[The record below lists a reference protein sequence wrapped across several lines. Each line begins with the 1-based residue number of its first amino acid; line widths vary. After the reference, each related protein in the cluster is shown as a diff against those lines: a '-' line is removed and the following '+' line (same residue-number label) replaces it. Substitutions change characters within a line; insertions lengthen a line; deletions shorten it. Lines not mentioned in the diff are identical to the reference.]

1 MIDNEASDDATVI
14 RVDSVNSHGTLL
26 AVVQVIA
33 DLNLV
38 IRKAYFS
45 SDGNWFMDGQSVDQY
60 PNLPAILL
68 FFVHVCKQI
77 FIFVIFIPSVFNVTD
92 RDGNKVLDATTI
104 SYIQKVIN
112 RFNFV
117 VSTYVHRIV

>member
-14 RVDSVNSHGTLL
+14 KVDSVNSHGTLL

-45 SDGNWFMDGQSVDQY
+45 SDGNWFMDGQSV
-60 PNLPAILL
+60 PKSFFALL
-68 FFVHVCKQI
+68 FLLLHRCLNLSF
-77 FIFVIFIPSVFNVTD
+77 FIFVLQRSMSPTVT
-92 RDGNKVLDATTI
+92 ATETA
-104 SYIQKVIN
+104 
-112 RFNFV
+112 R
-117 VSTYVHRIV
+117 HRCPAQPNALSEII

>member
-1 MIDNEASDDATVI
+1 MPCKINRVVIDNDASDDATVI

-45 SDGNWFMDGQSVDQY
+45 SDGSWFMDGRY
-60 PNLPAILL
+60 PITMLL
-68 FFVHVCKQI
+68 CHSDEF
-77 FIFVIFIPSVFNVTD
+77 
-92 RDGNKVLDATTI
+92 
-104 SYIQKVIN
+104 
-112 RFNFV
+112 
-117 VSTYVHRIV
+117 

>member
-45 SDGNWFMDGQSVDQY
+45 SDGSWFMD
-60 PNLPAILL
+60 
-68 FFVHVCKQI
+68 
-77 FIFVIFIPSVFNVTD
+77 VFNVTD
-92 RDGNKVLDATTI
+92 RDGNKVLDTPTI
-104 SYIQKVIN
+104 SYIQTVI
-112 RFNFV
+112 
-117 VSTYVHRIV
+117 H

>member
-1 MIDNEASDDATVI
+1 MIDNEASADATVI

-45 SDGNWFMDGQSVDQY
+45 SDGNWFMDGERLVNY
-60 PNLPAILL
+60 ILCDGK
-68 FFVHVCKQI
+68 F
-77 FIFVIFIPSVFNVTD
+77 PSVSSAHRKKKLNFLCLPNDNLQCSMSPTVT
-92 RDGNKVLDATTI
+92 ATRSWTRQP
-104 SYIQKVIN
+104 SPTSK
-112 RFNFV
+112 R
-117 VSTYVHRIV
+117 

>member
-1 MIDNEASDDATVI
+1 MCRAKINRVVIDNDASDDATVI

-45 SDGNWFMDGQSVDQY
+45 SDGSWFMDGQY
-60 PNLPAILL
+60 PIAICCYFRCSAKL
-68 FFVHVCKQI
+68 
-77 FIFVIFIPSVFNVTD
+77 
-92 RDGNKVLDATTI
+92 
-104 SYIQKVIN
+104 
-112 RFNFV
+112 
-117 VSTYVHRIV
+117 

>member
-1 MIDNEASDDATVI
+1 MIDNDASDDATVI

-45 SDGNWFMDGQSVDQY
+45 SDGSWFMDGES
-60 PNLPAILL
+60 P
-68 FFVHVCKQI
+68 
-77 FIFVIFIPSVFNVTD
+77 
-92 RDGNKVLDATTI
+92 
-104 SYIQKVIN
+104 
-112 RFNFV
+112 
-117 VSTYVHRIV
+117 

>member
-1 MIDNEASDDATVI
+1 VIDNEASDDATVV

-45 SDGNWFMDGQSVDQY
+45 CDGNWFMDGECTESPWRYEFY
-60 PNLPAILL
+60 P
-68 FFVHVCKQI
+68 QI
-77 FIFVIFIPSVFNVTD
+77 FRGF
-92 RDGNKVLDATTI
+92 
-104 SYIQKVIN
+104 
-112 RFNFV
+112 
-117 VSTYVHRIV
+117 

>member
-1 MIDNEASDDATVI
+1 VIDNEASDDATVI

-45 SDGNWFMDGQSVDQY
+45 SDGNWFMDGQSVAKSSFFTSLL
-60 PNLPAILL
+60 LPLRRY
-68 FFVHVCKQI
+68 FCSSFMSEK
-77 FIFVIFIPSVFNVTD
+77 N
-92 RDGNKVLDATTI
+92 
-104 SYIQKVIN
+104 
-112 RFNFV
+112 
-117 VSTYVHRIV
+117 

>member
-1 MIDNEASDDATVI
+1 MNVSRVVIDNDASDDATVI

-45 SDGNWFMDGQSVDQY
+45 SDGSWFMDGE
-60 PNLPAILL
+60 
-68 FFVHVCKQI
+68 
-77 FIFVIFIPSVFNVTD
+77 D
-92 RDGNKVLDATTI
+92 RITMLI
-104 SYIQKVIN
+104 
-112 RFNFV
+112 
-117 VSTYVHRIV
+117 

>member
-1 MIDNEASDDATVI
+1 VLDNDASDDATVI

-45 SDGNWFMDGQSVDQY
+45 SDGNWFMDGECTQS
-60 PNLPAILL
+60 P
-68 FFVHVCKQI
+68 
-77 FIFVIFIPSVFNVTD
+77 
-92 RDGNKVLDATTI
+92 
-104 SYIQKVIN
+104 
-112 RFNFV
+112 
-117 VSTYVHRIV
+117 

>member
-1 MIDNEASDDATVI
+1 MIDSEASDDATVI

-45 SDGNWFMDGQSVDQY
+45 SDGNWFMDGQSVPKSSWRY
-60 PNLPAILL
+60 
-68 FFVHVCKQI
+68 FSSSFMSEKQKMIFLI
-77 FIFVIFIPSVFNVTD
+77 FIQCSMSPTVTATRFLTPQPYPTSRRYLIDCLHSIFV
-92 RDGNKVLDATTI
+92 
-104 SYIQKVIN
+104 
-112 RFNFV
+112 
-117 VSTYVHRIV
+117 

>member
-1 MIDNEASDDATVI
+1 VPRGSRVVIDNEASSDATVI

-45 SDGNWFMDGQSVDQY
+45 SDGNWFMDGQHSIRFPVSIDSDLSPQKSPLIVLSDFSVQCY
-60 PNLPAILL
+60 RPRRQQG
-68 FFVHVCKQI
+68 C
-77 FIFVIFIPSVFNVTD
+77 
-92 RDGNKVLDATTI
+92 
-104 SYIQKVIN
+104 
-112 RFNFV
+112 
-117 VSTYVHRIV
+117 